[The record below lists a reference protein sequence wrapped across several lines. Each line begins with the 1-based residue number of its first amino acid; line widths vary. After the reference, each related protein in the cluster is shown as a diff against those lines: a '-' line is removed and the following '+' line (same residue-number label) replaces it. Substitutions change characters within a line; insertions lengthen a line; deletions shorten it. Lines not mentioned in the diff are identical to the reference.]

1 MIIKTSREAL
11 LEPLL
16 QIAGVVERRQTLP
29 ILSNVLLQCQP
40 QQIVLTA
47 TDLEVELKTIAR
59 CESDGELDFTLPA
72 RKLLDICK
80 ALPDNSAITISIENN
95 ERAVLKSGRGRYALG
110 ILPANDY
117 PVIETTHS
125 TFRFSLQ
132 QRQLKGLIDNT
143 GFAMAQ
149 QDVRYYLNGMLLEIT
164 PQRVRAVATDGHRL
178 ALSDVDQLSI
188 ADVQEQKL
196 ILPRKAALELGR
208 LLHESDDTV
217 EIELSTNHVRFV
229 TGSTTFTS
237 KLIDGRFPDYERV
250 IPAPGK
256 NCLTVERDILKQA
269 LQRASILSNEK
280 YRGIRFSLSD
290 NLLQLTANNPEQEQA
305 EEEVVVEYSG
315 DTMSIGFNVSYLLDV
330 LNTIESSKI
339 TMLLTDPN
347 SSSIVTAENTQQS
360 RYVIMPMRL

>member
-1 MIIKTSREAL
+1 MIIKTSRENL

-29 ILSNVLLQCQP
+29 ILSNVLFQCQP
-40 QQIVLTA
+40 KQIVLTA
-47 TDLEVELKTIAR
+47 TDLEVELKTQAQ
-59 CESDGELDFTLPA
+59 CECDGSLDFTLPA

-80 ALPDNSAITISIENN
+80 ALPDGAKLSLTVENN

-110 ILPANDY
+110 LLPAVDY

-125 TFRFSLQ
+125 SFSFGLEQ
-132 QRQLKGLIDNT
+132 QQLKELISNT

-178 ALSDVDQLSI
+178 ALSDIDGLNIS
-188 ADVQEQKL
+188 DVQEQKF

-208 LLHESDDTV
+208 LLNDTDAPV
-217 EIELSTNHVRFV
+217 QVELSTNHVRFV
-229 TGSTTFTS
+229 MNNTTFTS

-256 NCLTVERDILKQA
+256 NVLTVERDLLKQA

-280 YRGIRFSLSD
+280 YRGIRFTLSE

-305 EEEVVVEYSG
+305 EEEVAVDYAG
-315 DTMSIGFNVSYLLDV
+315 DAMSIGFNVSYLLDV
-330 LNTIESSKI
+330 LNTIDASKI

-347 SSSIVTAENTQQS
+347 SSSIVTADNSQQS